1 MALAQSVFDEL
12 FAEFLTPDEVSFVV
26 LLRGYGGKTPPE
38 WSKVDS
44 TLTIMETQFGVVPT
58 AISFNALLEICC
70 RTNDLERGQDVIDR
84 MISNGVVPDEFTEQI
99 VAKKRALRSYLKKS
113 LDVA

>member
-1 MALAQSVFDEL
+1 MLHLVHFKLIMHFSCTCVF
-12 FAEFLTPDEVSFVV
+12 
-26 LLRGYGGKTPPE
+26 
-38 WSKVDS
+38 
-44 TLTIMETQFGVVPT
+44 VP
-58 AISFNALLEICC
+58 AVSFNALLEICC

-99 VAKKRALRSYLKKS
+99 VSKKRALRSYLKKS